1 MIQLKNKEKEL
12 LNIKY
17 KEIKKNKYVRMILN
31 EKNF

>member
-12 LNIKY
+12 FNIKY
-17 KEIKKNKYVRMILN
+17 KEIKKNKYFRMILN